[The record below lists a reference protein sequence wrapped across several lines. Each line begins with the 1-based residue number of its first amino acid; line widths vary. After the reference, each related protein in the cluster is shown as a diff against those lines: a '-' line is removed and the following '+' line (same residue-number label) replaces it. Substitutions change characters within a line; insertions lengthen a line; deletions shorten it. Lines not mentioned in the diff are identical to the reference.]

1 MTCIRV
7 EGWLEVGSDD
17 PEKRACMNT
26 CISCHCCTYGKLSVE
41 GVTPARRAGHGCRP
55 LCIVALGFCS
65 FMGGALAPCIRVS
78 LGVRRHDKPDLRA
91 GLGDTR
97 KNTLFTFFLVTSPVE
112 KHVSHSYKLQVIC
125 PHDGT
130 AALSG
135 LRPDCSYLS

>member
-1 MTCIRV
+1 MHEYLYFLPLLHLWQV
-7 EGWLEVGSDD
+7 ECGGRNAR
-17 PEKRACMNT
+17 P
-26 CISCHCCTYGKLSVE
+26 
-41 GVTPARRAGHGCRP
+41 PRRARLQTALYRRP
-55 LCIVALGFCS
+55 RLLFVFG
-65 FMGGALAPCIRVS
+65 GGALAPCIRVS

-91 GLGDTR
+91 CLGDTR

-125 PHDGT
+125 PHNGT